1 VTVVEERSDNI
12 LDKFDLLRREGGGSM
27 GAIIPSSSTRLRRL
41 YFTMIFSGMMSRR
54 RSHVFWLGHRL
65 VEVKAGQVDA
75 KEHCAQCAI
84 VEWKRSL
91 AVSRSAVGVL
101 LLP

>member
-1 VTVVEERSDNI
+1 
-12 LDKFDLLRREGGGSM
+12 
-27 GAIIPSSSTRLRRL
+27 
-41 YFTMIFSGMMSRR
+41 MIFSGMMSRR